1 MKIYNIEEG
10 YGSRELG
17 FNLIL
22 DFLRYI
28 GASYQF
34 MFFIMAVVM
43 QILVYNIIKRYNY
56 SVWISVFIYYCI
68 SPFYIATFNGM
79 RQYLAIAVFIVALKY
94 IEQKKIFKYIMLVS
108 SLITVLGLAFVVGIL
123 YHYFQGQLMG
133 ELKKEAVYISRGV
146 ESTGTDYLKKLN
158 DEDSRITY
166 VDESGKVIYDNEAN
180 VESMDNHGHRKE
192 IREAEINGEGADER
206 MSSTLSEK
214 TMYYAVRLE
223 NGNVLRVSSN
233 QASVWML
240 LLQLLPP
247 FAAVLILML
256 LLSGVFA
263 SRLSGKVV
271 EPLNGLDLEH
281 PDENDAYDEVQP
293 LLSKIGRQSRQI
305 RLQLEAAR
313 RQQKEFSIITE
324 NMQEGLLVIDR
335 YTMVLSVNSSVGKLL
350 KVKEIKTG
358 ESVYLLN
365 RSEEFRGVVGQVLEG
380 KHENKILRL
389 DGSEIQV
396 IANPVTRE
404 NKTEGAVILLV
415 DVTEKVEREQLR
427 REFSANVSH
436 ELKTPLTSISGF
448 AEIMQDGFVKDE
460 DVKVFAGRIYKEAQR
475 LIRLVGDVIRIS
487 RLDEGGLPYQ
497 WEKLDL
503 YSLTH
508 DIFSTL
514 HEAAEKQEVHMYMEG
529 GSTVLDTVSTIME
542 EVLYNVCDNAVKY
555 NRRGGEVF
563 VRLKDGEDAVRVNV
577 RDTGIGIPKEDQE
590 RIFERFYRVDKSH
603 SKEIGGTGLGL
614 SIVKHGVKTLN
625 GRLWLN
631 SEPGQGTEIIMEFP
645 KHHMEEEAAE

>member
-1 MKIYNIEEG
+1 M
-10 YGSRELG
+10 S
-17 FNLIL
+17 
-22 DFLRYI
+22 
-28 GASYQF
+28 
-34 MFFIMAVVM
+34 
-43 QILVYNIIKRYNY
+43 
-56 SVWISVFIYYCI
+56 
-68 SPFYIATFNGM
+68 
-79 RQYLAIAVFIVALKY
+79 
-94 IEQKKIFKYIMLVS
+94 KKISKYIMLVS

-123 YHYFQGQLMG
+123 YHYFQGQLMD

-146 ESTGTDYLKKLN
+146 ESAGTDYLKKLN

-247 FAAVLILML
+247 FVAVLILML

-293 LLSKIGRQSRQI
+293 LLSKIGRQNRQI

-350 KVKEIKTG
+350 KVKEIKAG

-529 GSTVLDTVSTIME
+529 GSTVLDTVPMIME

-603 SKEIGGTGLGL
+603 SREIGGTGLGL

-645 KHHMEEEAAE
+645 KHHMEKEAAE

>member
-1 MKIYNIEEG
+1 
-10 YGSRELG
+10 
-17 FNLIL
+17 
-22 DFLRYI
+22 
-28 GASYQF
+28 
-34 MFFIMAVVM
+34 
-43 QILVYNIIKRYNY
+43 
-56 SVWISVFIYYCI
+56 
-68 SPFYIATFNGM
+68 
-79 RQYLAIAVFIVALKY
+79 
-94 IEQKKIFKYIMLVS
+94 MLVS

-123 YHYFQGQLMG
+123 YHYFQGQLMD

-146 ESTGTDYLKKLN
+146 ESAGTDYLQQLN

-281 PDENDAYDEVQP
+281 PEENDAYDEVQP
-293 LLSKIGRQSRQI
+293 LLSKISRQSRQI

-335 YTMVLSVNSSVGKLL
+335 YTMVLSVNSSVGRLL

-365 RSEEFRGVVGQVLEG
+365 RSEEFRDVVGQVLEG
-380 KHENKILRL
+380 KHEDKVLRL

-404 NKTEGAVILLV
+404 NKIEGAVILLV

-497 WEKLDL
+497 WEKLDI

-529 GSTVLDTVSTIME
+529 GSTVLDTVPTIME

-603 SKEIGGTGLGL
+603 SREIGGTGLGL

-645 KHHMEEEAAE
+645 KHHMEKEAAE

>member
-1 MKIYNIEEG
+1 
-10 YGSRELG
+10 
-17 FNLIL
+17 
-22 DFLRYI
+22 
-28 GASYQF
+28 
-34 MFFIMAVVM
+34 
-43 QILVYNIIKRYNY
+43 
-56 SVWISVFIYYCI
+56 
-68 SPFYIATFNGM
+68 
-79 RQYLAIAVFIVALKY
+79 
-94 IEQKKIFKYIMLVS
+94 MLVS

-123 YHYFQGQLMG
+123 YHYFQGQLMD

-146 ESTGTDYLKKLN
+146 ESAGTDYLQQLN
-158 DEDSRITY
+158 DENSRITY

-247 FAAVLILML
+247 FVAVLILML

-271 EPLNGLDLEH
+271 EPLNELDLEH
-281 PDENDAYDEVQP
+281 PEENDAYDEVQP

-335 YTMVLSVNSSVGKLL
+335 YTMVLSVNSSVGRLL
-350 KVKEIKTG
+350 KVKEVKTG

-365 RSEEFRGVVGQVLEG
+365 RSEEFRDVVCQVLEG
-380 KHENKILRL
+380 KHEDKVLRL
-389 DGSEIQV
+389 DGSDIQV

-529 GSTVLDTVSTIME
+529 GSTVLDTVPMIME

-555 NRRGGEVF
+555 NHRGGEVF
-563 VRLKDGEDAVRVNV
+563 VRLKDEGDAVRVNV

-603 SKEIGGTGLGL
+603 SREIGGTGLGL

-645 KHHMEEEAAE
+645 KHHMEKEAAE

>member
-1 MKIYNIEEG
+1 M
-10 YGSRELG
+10 S
-17 FNLIL
+17 
-22 DFLRYI
+22 
-28 GASYQF
+28 
-34 MFFIMAVVM
+34 
-43 QILVYNIIKRYNY
+43 
-56 SVWISVFIYYCI
+56 
-68 SPFYIATFNGM
+68 
-79 RQYLAIAVFIVALKY
+79 
-94 IEQKKIFKYIMLVS
+94 KKIFKYIMLVS

-123 YHYFQGQLMG
+123 YHYFQGQLMS

-146 ESTGTDYLKKLN
+146 ESAGTDYLMQLN

-180 VESMDNHGHRKE
+180 VESMENHGHRKE

-240 LLQLLPP
+240 LLQLLPS
-247 FAAVLILML
+247 FVAVLILML

-281 PDENDAYDEVQP
+281 PEENDAYDEVQP

-365 RSEEFRGVVGQVLEG
+365 RSEEFRDVVGQVLEG
-380 KHENKILRL
+380 KHEDKVLRL
-389 DGSEIQV
+389 DGSDIQV

-529 GSTVLDTVSTIME
+529 GSTVLDTVPMIME

-603 SKEIGGTGLGL
+603 SREIGGTGLGL

-645 KHHMEEEAAE
+645 KYHMEKEAAE

>member
-1 MKIYNIEEG
+1 M
-10 YGSRELG
+10 S
-17 FNLIL
+17 
-22 DFLRYI
+22 
-28 GASYQF
+28 
-34 MFFIMAVVM
+34 
-43 QILVYNIIKRYNY
+43 
-56 SVWISVFIYYCI
+56 
-68 SPFYIATFNGM
+68 
-79 RQYLAIAVFIVALKY
+79 
-94 IEQKKIFKYIMLVS
+94 KKIFKYIMLVS

-123 YHYFQGQLMG
+123 YHYFQGQLMD

-146 ESTGTDYLKKLN
+146 ESAGTDYLQQLN

-247 FAAVLILML
+247 FVAVLILML

-281 PDENDAYDEVQP
+281 PEENDAYDEVQP

-350 KVKEIKTG
+350 KVKEVKTG

-365 RSEEFRGVVGQVLEG
+365 RSEEFRDVVCQVLDG
-380 KHENKILRL
+380 KHEDKVLRL

-529 GSTVLDTVSTIME
+529 GSTVLDTVPMIME

-555 NRRGGEVF
+555 NHRGGEVF
-563 VRLKDGEDAVRVNV
+563 VKLKDEGDAVRVNV

-645 KHHMEEEAAE
+645 KHHMEKEAAE

>member
-1 MKIYNIEEG
+1 M
-10 YGSRELG
+10 S
-17 FNLIL
+17 
-22 DFLRYI
+22 
-28 GASYQF
+28 
-34 MFFIMAVVM
+34 
-43 QILVYNIIKRYNY
+43 
-56 SVWISVFIYYCI
+56 
-68 SPFYIATFNGM
+68 
-79 RQYLAIAVFIVALKY
+79 
-94 IEQKKIFKYIMLVS
+94 KKIFKYIMLVS

-123 YHYFQGQLMG
+123 YHYFQGQLMD
-133 ELKKEAVYISRGV
+133 ELKKEAVYIARGV
-146 ESTGTDYLKKLN
+146 ESAGTDYLQQLN

-247 FAAVLILML
+247 FVAVLILML

-271 EPLNGLDLEH
+271 EPLNELDLEH
-281 PDENDAYDEVQP
+281 PEENDAYDEVQP
-293 LLSKIGRQSRQI
+293 LLSKIGRQNRQI

-350 KVKEIKTG
+350 KVKEVKTG

-365 RSEEFRGVVGQVLEG
+365 RSEEFRDVVCQVLEG
-380 KHENKILRL
+380 KHEDKVLRL

-529 GSTVLDTVSTIME
+529 GSTVLDTVPMIME

-631 SEPGQGTEIIMEFP
+631 SELGQGTEIIMEFP
-645 KHHMEEEAAE
+645 KHHMEKEAAE